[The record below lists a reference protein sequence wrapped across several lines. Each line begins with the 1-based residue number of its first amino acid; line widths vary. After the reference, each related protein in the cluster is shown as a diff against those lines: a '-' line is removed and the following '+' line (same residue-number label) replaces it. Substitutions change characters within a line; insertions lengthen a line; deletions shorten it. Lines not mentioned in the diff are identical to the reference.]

1 MDTDDEAGAKG
12 SGKDWPSSPQSKVK
26 PEIAKGLSTP
36 SKQLTLAKVLEKQ
49 GSPSEII
56 KRSSPGAK
64 KSPSLLEVLS
74 GEIKD
79 AAIKAK
85 EDAQKVSLEGVEGES
100 LPKEEIKNGSRD
112 RQILVKMTIVMIIS
126 MAANIG

>member
-1 MDTDDEAGAKG
+1 MDSDVEAGGTG
-12 SGKDWPSSPQSKVK
+12 SGKDGPSSPQSKVK
-26 PEIAKGLSTP
+26 PEIAEGFATP
-36 SKQLTLAKVLEKQ
+36 SKQLTLAKILEKQ

-64 KSPSLLEVLS
+64 KQPSLVDVLS
-74 GEIKD
+74 GKIVD
-79 AAIKAK
+79 PAVKAK

-112 RQILVKMTIVMIIS
+112 RQFLVKMDIVMIIS